1 MLEMHSLSM
10 LICTLGTMIISMLD
24 NQLQIE
30 ILHIGIL
37 HTGFLHIGILHIG
50 FLHLGILHIIIAIVC
65 HILYLK
71 KVIESIP
78 HSNTKDMF
86 HILGRHFI
94 LG

>member
-1 MLEMHSLSM
+1 
-10 LICTLGTMIISMLD
+10 MIISMLD

-37 HTGFLHIGILHIG
+37 HTGFLHIEILHIG
-50 FLHLGILHIIIAIVC
+50 FLHLGILHIIIVVVC

-78 HSNTKDMF
+78 HSNTKGMF
-86 HILGRHFI
+86 LILEKHLILG
-94 LG
+94 